1 MPSASFSASLH
12 YPPIPA
18 GTVLKCR
25 FCQIVGGVASPLLAN
40 IAFHG
45 MEQALG
51 VKYKTRGE
59 LNGPRALVRY
69 ADDVRHFTGR
79 WIPFTER
86 RGLEETTLG
95 PTAYPAVK
103 AKGDRSMPSKRE
115 RPEDADGRVP
125 QGPRDKVRTAL
136 FEPQSPG
143 MQAYIPRHSV

>member
-1 MPSASFSASLH
+1 MGARMSDRKAGRPVFF
-12 YPPIPA
+12 PI
-18 GTVLKCR
+18 
-25 FCQIVGGVASPLLAN
+25 
-40 IAFHG
+40 
-45 MEQALG
+45 
-51 VKYKTRGE
+51 
-59 LNGPRALVRY
+59 RY